1 MTRGRRFLDG
11 FARVQAFVDELLNLS
26 NGWLLFLSIAA
37 AYFVLYLSQL
47 LGGMADGVAIFFT
60 IAIVL
65 GADLYFF
72 VVIGRSRGHWLNY
85 RTHWF
90 PALLWTALGAYL
102 AIVNYESILAY
113 QLVWVEHMTE
123 AQAFANILWGISVQ
137 DFLNQRALL
146 LVLLMVIAGITRHQR
161 ANEATPTQQIDPS
174 ITPPPA
180 PAPTPTSPNGRDRR
194 RGVPAAE
201 QSRINQRREQVA
213 FAYLD
218 AHPKAGERQLLAH
231 LSRPAV
237 GLKCSLSTCSSLIQR
252 YRKLEAQSIK
262 LVAPEEVA

>member
-90 PALLWTALGAYL
+90 PAVLWTALGVFL

-113 QLVWVEHMTE
+113 QLVWVERMTE
-123 AQAFANILWGISVQ
+123 AQAFAHILWGISVQ

-161 ANEATPTQQIDPS
+161 ANEAGEQFERS
-174 ITPPPA
+174 ITPPTPA
-180 PAPTPTSPNGRDRR
+180 PAGPVAPGPNGGNRR
-194 RGVPAAE
+194 SGVPSKE
-201 QSRINQRREQVA
+201 QEDERTERKRVA
-213 FAYLD
+213 YAYLQRV
-218 AHPKAGERQLLAH
+218 PKASARDLLGYLIMAGH
-231 LSRPAV
+231 P
-237 GLKCSLSTCSSLIQR
+237 CSTSTCSHLIQM
-252 YRKLEAQSIK
+252 YRQEHPAKSKSQG
-262 LVAPEEVA
+262 VA